1 MGHFPS
7 SIPAPNAAFNYLGNL
22 STGGT
27 WGDFSEGKN
36 KAQRPKCK
44 CRVWVTTVRS
54 VVGVWAVQTDVF
66 LCEWLIPSVY
76 LFQKFLITR
85 AGAGAAATQSP
96 HGAVWDPAGIV
107 CLLLLMKSCD
117 MELSVREVTR

>member
-1 MGHFPS
+1 MQS
-7 SIPAPNAAFNYLGNL
+7 LGY
-22 STGGT
+22 
-27 WGDFSEGKN
+27 
-36 KAQRPKCK
+36 P
-44 CRVWVTTVRS
+44 VRS

-117 MELSVREVTR
+117 MELSVREVMR